1 MDVCFGSMLLKGV
14 RVTVLLLSLAL
25 ISLTVPTLSLFPSVF
40 PTRSPAMIGNDQATS
55 SVSTTSSGAVSIQVF
70 SNSAIY
76 SCGDIVFITAEISG
90 LSSLFGVTVQFQ
102 VYEPGGMLML
112 NGVSQTNSNGQATYQ
127 FTLPVNCLTGAY
139 NVYALFSNLG
149 SMVSS
154 NVGFTV
160 QSATITTATSNVTST
175 STSTSLSTST
185 STSTMLSTSTSTSTT
200 LSTSTSTSTSLSTST
215 STSTML
221 STSTSTSTTLSTSTS
236 TSTTLLTSTSV
247 LTSSVLATVTTAIAF
262 STTST
267 VESSVPVYVLANP
280 LAELAVLIG
289 AIASIL
295 GIAFVIKARTGAKSI
310 MCPNCGH
317 MNPPHASKFCVNC
330 GKPLRNN
337 SKA

>member
-25 ISLTVPTLSLFPSVF
+25 IGLTVPTLSLFPSVF
-40 PTRSPAMIGNDQATS
+40 PMRSPAMIGNDQATS

-200 LSTSTSTSTSLSTST
+200 LSTSTSTST
-215 STSTML
+215 
-221 STSTSTSTTLSTSTS
+221 TLSTSTS

-247 LTSSVLATVTTAIAF
+247 LTTSVVATVTTAIAF
-262 STTST
+262 STTSI
-267 VESSVPVYVLANP
+267 VESSVAVYVLANP

-295 GIAFVIKARTGAKSI
+295 SIAFVIKVRTGAKSI

-330 GKPLRNN
+330 GKPLRND

>member
-1 MDVCFGSMLLKGV
+1 MLLKGV

-25 ISLTVPTLSLFPSVF
+25 ISLTVPTLVLIPSVF
-40 PTRSPAMIGNDQATS
+40 PARSPVMIGNDQATS
-55 SVSTTSSGAVSIQVF
+55 STSTTSSGSVSIQVF

-76 SCGDIVFITAEISG
+76 SCGDVVFITAEISG

-102 VYEPGGMLML
+102 VYEPGGMIML
-112 NGVSQTNSNGQATYQ
+112 NAVSQTNSNGQATYQ

-149 SMVSS
+149 STVSS

-160 QSATITTATSNVTST
+160 QSAVTTTATSNV
-175 STSTSLSTST
+175 
-185 STSTMLSTSTSTSTT
+185 
-200 LSTSTSTSTSLSTST
+200 TSTSTSTSLSTST

-247 LTSSVLATVTTAIAF
+247 LTSSVVATVTTAIAF

-295 GIAFVIKARTGAKSI
+295 SIAFVIKARTGAKSI
-310 MCPNCGH
+310 ICPDCGH
-317 MNPPHASKFCVNC
+317 VNPPYASKFCVNC
-330 GKPLRNN
+330 GKTLRNN
-337 SKA
+337 

>member
-25 ISLTVPTLSLFPSVF
+25 IGLTVPTLSLFPSVF
-40 PTRSPAMIGNDQATS
+40 PMRSPAMIGNDQATS
-55 SVSTTSSGAVSIQVF
+55 SVSIASSGAVSIQVF

-200 LSTSTSTSTSLSTST
+200 LSTSTSTST
-215 STSTML
+215 
-221 STSTSTSTTLSTSTS
+221 
-236 TSTTLLTSTSV
+236 TLLTSTSV
-247 LTSSVLATVTTAIAF
+247 LTTSVVATVTTAIAF
-262 STTST
+262 STTSI
-267 VESSVPVYVLANP
+267 VESSVAVYVLANP

-295 GIAFVIKARTGAKSI
+295 SIAFVIKVRTGAKSI

-330 GKPLRNN
+330 GKPLRND

>member
-25 ISLTVPTLSLFPSVF
+25 IGLTVPTLSLFPSVF

-55 SVSTTSSGAVSIQVF
+55 SVSIASSGSVSIQVF
-70 SNSAIY
+70 SNSIIY
-76 SCGDIVFITAEISG
+76 SCGDIVFMTAEISG
-90 LSSLFGVTVQFQ
+90 LSSLFGATVQFQ
-102 VYEPGGMLML
+102 VYEPGGMIML
-112 NGVSQTNSNGQATYQ
+112 NGASQTNSNGQATYQ

-139 NVYALFSNLG
+139 NVYALYSNLG
-149 SMVSS
+149 STVSS

-160 QSATITTATSNVTST
+160 QSAVTTTATSNV
-175 STSTSLSTST
+175 
-185 STSTMLSTSTSTSTT
+185 
-200 LSTSTSTSTSLSTST
+200 TSTSTSTSLSTST

-247 LTSSVLATVTTAIAF
+247 LTSSVVATVTTAIAF

-295 GIAFVIKARTGAKSI
+295 SIAFVIKARTGAKSI
-310 MCPNCGH
+310 ICPDCGH

-330 GKPLRNN
+330 GKPLRDN
-337 SKA
+337 SKG

>member
-25 ISLTVPTLSLFPSVF
+25 ISLAVPALSLFPFVF
-40 PTRSPAMIGNDQATS
+40 STRSPVMIGNEQVTS
-55 SVSTTSSGAVSIQVF
+55 SVSTTSSGSVSIQVF
-70 SNSAIY
+70 SNSIIY

-90 LSSLFGVTVQFQ
+90 LSSLFGVTIQFQ
-102 VYEPGGMLML
+102 VYESGGMIML
-112 NGVSQTNSNGQATYQ
+112 NGASQTNSNGQATYQ
-127 FTLPVNCLTGAY
+127 FTLPDNCLTGAY
-139 NVYALFSNLG
+139 NVYALYSNLG
-149 SMVSS
+149 STVSS
-154 NVGFTV
+154 SVGFTV
-160 QSATITTATSNVTST
+160 QSATITTATSNV
-175 STSTSLSTST
+175 
-185 STSTMLSTSTSTSTT
+185 
-200 LSTSTSTSTSLSTST
+200 
-215 STSTML
+215 
-221 STSTSTSTTLSTSTS
+221 TSTS

-310 MCPNCGH
+310 ICSDCGH

-337 SKA
+337 SKV

>member
-1 MDVCFGSMLLKGV
+1 MLLKGV

-25 ISLTVPTLSLFPSVF
+25 ISLAVPALSLFPFVF
-40 PTRSPAMIGNDQATS
+40 PTRSPVMIGNEQVTS
-55 SVSTTSSGAVSIQVF
+55 SVSATSSGSVSIQVF
-70 SNSAIY
+70 SNSVIY

-90 LSSLFGVTVQFQ
+90 LSSLFGATVQFQ
-102 VYEPGGMLML
+102 VYEPGGRIML
-112 NGVSQTNSNGQATYQ
+112 NSASQTNSNGQATYQ
-127 FTLPVNCLTGAY
+127 FTLPDNCLTGAY
-139 NVYALFSNLG
+139 NVYALYANLG
-149 SMVSS
+149 STVSS

-200 LSTSTSTSTSLSTST
+200 LSTSTSTST
-215 STSTML
+215 
-221 STSTSTSTTLSTSTS
+221 
-236 TSTTLLTSTSV
+236 TLLTSTSV
-247 LTSSVLATVTTAIAF
+247 LTSSVVATVTTAIAF

-295 GIAFVIKARTGAKSI
+295 SIAFVIKARTGAKSI
-310 MCPNCGH
+310 ICPDCGH

-330 GKPLRNN
+330 GKPLRDN
-337 SKA
+337 SKV

>member
-1 MDVCFGSMLLKGV
+1 MLLKGV

-25 ISLTVPTLSLFPSVF
+25 ISLAVPALSLFPFVF
-40 PTRSPAMIGNDQATS
+40 PTRSPVMIGNEQVTS
-55 SVSTTSSGAVSIQVF
+55 SVSATSSGSVSIQVF
-70 SNSAIY
+70 SNSVIY

-90 LSSLFGVTVQFQ
+90 LSSLFGATVQFQ
-102 VYEPGGMLML
+102 VYEPGGRIML
-112 NGVSQTNSNGQATYQ
+112 NSASQTNSNGQATYQ
-127 FTLPVNCLTGAY
+127 FTLPDNCLTGAY
-139 NVYALFSNLG
+139 NVYALYANLG
-149 SMVSS
+149 STVSS

-200 LSTSTSTSTSLSTST
+200 LSTSTSTST
-215 STSTML
+215 
-221 STSTSTSTTLSTSTS
+221 TLSTSTS

-247 LTSSVLATVTTAIAF
+247 LTSSVVATVTTAIAF

-295 GIAFVIKARTGAKSI
+295 SIAFVIKARTGAKSI
-310 MCPNCGH
+310 ICPDCGH

-330 GKPLRNN
+330 GKPLRDN
-337 SKA
+337 SKV

>member
-25 ISLTVPTLSLFPSVF
+25 ISLAVPALSLFPFVF
-40 PTRSPAMIGNDQATS
+40 STRSPVMIGNEQVTS
-55 SVSTTSSGAVSIQVF
+55 SVSTTSSGSVSIQVF
-70 SNSAIY
+70 SNSIIY

-90 LSSLFGVTVQFQ
+90 LSSLFGATVQFQ
-102 VYEPGGMLML
+102 VYEPGGMIML
-112 NGVSQTNSNGQATYQ
+112 NGASQTNSNGQATYQ

-200 LSTSTSTSTSLSTST
+200 L
-215 STSTML
+215 
-221 STSTSTSTTLSTSTS
+221 
-236 TSTTLLTSTSV
+236 LTSTSV
-247 LTSSVLATVTTAIAF
+247 LTTSVVATVTTAIAF
-262 STTST
+262 STTSI
-267 VESSVPVYVLANP
+267 VESSVAVYVLANP

-295 GIAFVIKARTGAKSI
+295 SIAFVIKVRTGAKSI

-330 GKPLRNN
+330 GKPLRND

>member
-55 SVSTTSSGAVSIQVF
+55 SVSSTSSGAVSIQVF
-70 SNSAIY
+70 SNSIIY

-90 LSSLFGVTVQFQ
+90 LSSLFGVTIQFQ
-102 VYEPGGMLML
+102 VYESGGMIML
-112 NGVSQTNSNGQATYQ
+112 NGASQTNSNGQATYQ
-127 FTLPVNCLTGAY
+127 FTLPDNCLTGAY
-139 NVYALFSNLG
+139 NVYALYSNLG
-149 SMVSS
+149 STASS

-175 STSTSLSTST
+175 STSPSLSTST

-215 STSTML
+215 STST
-221 STSTSTSTTLSTSTS
+221 TLSTSTS

-247 LTSSVLATVTTAIAF
+247 LTSSVVATVTTAIAF

-267 VESSVPVYVLANP
+267 VESSVPVYVLASP

-289 AIASIL
+289 VIASIL
-295 GIAFVIKARTGAKSI
+295 SVALVIKARTGAKSI
-310 MCPNCGH
+310 ICSDCGH

>member
-1 MDVCFGSMLLKGV
+1 MKGV

-25 ISLTVPTLSLFPSVF
+25 ISLAVPALSLFPFVF
-40 PTRSPAMIGNDQATS
+40 PTRSPVMIGNEQVTS
-55 SVSTTSSGAVSIQVF
+55 SVSATSSGSVSIQVF
-70 SNSAIY
+70 SNSVIY

-90 LSSLFGVTVQFQ
+90 LSSLFGATVQFQ
-102 VYEPGGMLML
+102 VYEPGGRIML
-112 NGVSQTNSNGQATYQ
+112 NSASQTNSNGQATYQ
-127 FTLPVNCLTGAY
+127 FTLPDNCLTGAY
-139 NVYALFSNLG
+139 NVYALYANLG
-149 SMVSS
+149 STVSS

-200 LSTSTSTSTSLSTST
+200 LSTSTSTST
-215 STSTML
+215 
-221 STSTSTSTTLSTSTS
+221 
-236 TSTTLLTSTSV
+236 TLLTSTSV
-247 LTSSVLATVTTAIAF
+247 LTSSVVATVTTAIAF

-295 GIAFVIKARTGAKSI
+295 SIAFVIKARTGAKSI
-310 MCPNCGH
+310 ICPDCGH

-330 GKPLRNN
+330 GKPLRDN
-337 SKA
+337 SKV